1 MPDDREMG
9 YRRSLTIKYRGG
21 SGGLQIVENVATGL
35 RSGHELDAIVLEPKG
50 DGGGR
55 RRIGM
60 DLNGQGAYHRLV
72 YYQMLM
78 PPSTT
83 SNGCGQR

>member
-35 RSGHELDAIVLEPKG
+35 RSGHELDAIVLE
-50 DGGGR
+50 
-55 RRIGM
+55 
-60 DLNGQGAYHRLV
+60 
-72 YYQMLM
+72 
-78 PPSTT
+78 
-83 SNGCGQR
+83 